1 MTHRHKQSN
10 KENKMSYYINSSYK
24 NNTNAWNNLLE
35 ELFSDSLFDTVESRR
50 RANIISREKEVEI
63 QLECPGFTKEDIEL
77 SFEKGALKVVC
88 APKESAEEKYLHQ
101 QFESTQSTNLFTLKD
116 ELDATKIKATCRDG
130 ILYINIPRKK
140 QKTQRI
146 EIS

>member
-1 MTHRHKQSN
+1 VTHSLKQSN
-10 KENKMSYYINSSYK
+10 KGNKMSYYINNSYK
-24 NNTNAWNNLLE
+24 NNTNAWSNLLE
-35 ELFSDSLFDTVESRR
+35 ELFTDSLFDTVESRR

-88 APKESAEEKYLHQ
+88 TPKETAEEKYLHQ
-101 QFESTQSTNLFTLKD
+101 QFESTQSTNLFTLKE
-116 ELDATKIKATCRDG
+116 ELDTTKIKAACRDG
-130 ILYINIPRKK
+130 ILYIHIPRKK

-146 EIS
+146 EIA

>member
-1 MTHRHKQSN
+1 
-10 KENKMSYYINSSYK
+10 MSYYINNSFS

-35 ELFSDSLFDTVESRR
+35 ELFSDSLFDTVEPKR

-77 SFEKGALKVVC
+77 SFEKGALKIVC
-88 APKESAEEKYLHQ
+88 TPQETVEEKYLHQ
-101 QFESTQSTNLFTLKD
+101 QFSSTQSTNLFTLKE
-116 ELDATKIKATCRDG
+116 ELDTTKIKASCRDG

-140 QKTQRI
+140 QKTKRI

>member
-1 MTHRHKQSN
+1 
-10 KENKMSYYINSSYK
+10 MSYYINDSFS
-24 NNTNAWNNLLE
+24 NNTNAWSNLLE

-88 APKESAEEKYLHQ
+88 TPKETAEEKYLHQ
-101 QFESTQSTNLFTLKD
+101 QFSSTQSTNLFTLKD
-116 ELDATKIKATCRDG
+116 ELDSSKIKAACRDG

-140 QKTQRI
+140 QKTKRI

>member
-1 MTHRHKQSN
+1 
-10 KENKMSYYINSSYK
+10 MSYYINDTYSK
-24 NNTNAWNNLLE
+24 NTNAWNNLLD

-88 APKESAEEKYLHQ
+88 TPKENAEKKYLHQ
-101 QFESTQSTNLFTLKD
+101 QFAFTQSTNLFTLKD
-116 ELDATKIKATCRDG
+116 ELDSSKIKAACRDG

-140 QKTQRI
+140 QTSSKRI

>member
-1 MTHRHKQSN
+1 
-10 KENKMSYYINSSYK
+10 MSYYINDSFS
-24 NNTNAWNNLLE
+24 NNTNAWSNLLE

-88 APKESAEEKYLHQ
+88 TPKESAEEKYLHQ
-101 QFESTQSTNLFTLKD
+101 QFSSTQSTNLFALKD
-116 ELDATKIKATCRDG
+116 ELDSSKIKATCRDG

-140 QKTQRI
+140 QTSSKRI

>member
-1 MTHRHKQSN
+1 
-10 KENKMSYYINSSYK
+10 MSYYINDSFS

-88 APKESAEEKYLHQ
+88 TPKEAAEEKYLHQ
-101 QFESTQSTNLFTLKD
+101 QFSSTQSTNLFTLKD
-116 ELDATKIKATCRDG
+116 ELDSSKIKAACRDG

-140 QKTQRI
+140 QTSSKRI

>member
-1 MTHRHKQSN
+1 
-10 KENKMSYYINSSYK
+10 MSYYINGSYK
-24 NNTNAWNNLLE
+24 NKTNAWSNLIE
-35 ELFSDSLFDTVESRR
+35 DLFTDSLFDAVESRR

-88 APKESAEEKYLHQ
+88 NPKEVTEEKYLHQ
-101 QFESTQSTNLFTLKD
+101 QFSPTQSTNLFTLND
-116 ELDATKIKATCRDG
+116 ELDSSKTKASCRDG

-140 QKTQRI
+140 QTTAKRI

>member
-1 MTHRHKQSN
+1 
-10 KENKMSYYINSSYK
+10 MSYYINDSFS
-24 NNTNAWNNLLE
+24 NNTNAWSNLLE

-88 APKESAEEKYLHQ
+88 TPKETTEEKYLHQ
-101 QFESTQSTNLFTLKD
+101 QFASTQSTNLFTLKD
-116 ELDATKIKATCRDG
+116 ELDSSKIKAACRDG

-140 QKTQRI
+140 QTTSKRI

>member
-1 MTHRHKQSN
+1 
-10 KENKMSYYINSSYK
+10 MSYYINDSFN
-24 NNTNAWNNLLE
+24 NNTNAWSNLLE
-35 ELFSDSLFDTVESRR
+35 ELFSDSLFDTVESGR

-88 APKESAEEKYLHQ
+88 TPKETTEEKYLHQ
-101 QFESTQSTNLFTLKD
+101 QFASKQSTNLFTLKD
-116 ELDATKIKATCRDG
+116 ELDNSKIKAACRDG

-140 QKTQRI
+140 QTSSKRI

>member
-1 MTHRHKQSN
+1 
-10 KENKMSYYINSSYK
+10 MSYYINDSFS
-24 NNTNAWNNLLE
+24 NNTNAWSNLLE

-88 APKESAEEKYLHQ
+88 TPKETAEEKYLHQ
-101 QFESTQSTNLFTLKD
+101 QFASTQSTNLFTLKD
-116 ELDATKIKATCRDG
+116 ELDSSKIKAACRDG

-140 QKTQRI
+140 QASSKRI

>member
-1 MTHRHKQSN
+1 
-10 KENKMSYYINSSYK
+10 MSYYINDSFS
-24 NNTNAWNNLLE
+24 NNTNAWSNLLE

-88 APKESAEEKYLHQ
+88 TPKETTEEKYLHQ
-101 QFESTQSTNLFTLKD
+101 QFVSTQSTNLFTLKD
-116 ELDATKIKATCRDG
+116 ELDSSKIKATCRDG

-140 QKTQRI
+140 QTSSKRI

>member
-1 MTHRHKQSN
+1 
-10 KENKMSYYINSSYK
+10 MSYYINDSFS
-24 NNTNAWNNLLE
+24 NNTNAWSNLLE

-88 APKESAEEKYLHQ
+88 TPKETTEEKYLHQ
-101 QFESTQSTNLFTLKD
+101 QFASTQSTNLFTLKD
-116 ELDATKIKATCRDG
+116 ELDSSKIKATCRDG

-140 QKTQRI
+140 QASSKRI

>member
-1 MTHRHKQSN
+1 
-10 KENKMSYYINSSYK
+10 MSYYINDSFSK
-24 NNTNAWNNLLE
+24 NTNAWSNLLE

-88 APKESAEEKYLHQ
+88 TPKEVNEEKYLHQ
-101 QFESTQSTNLFTLKD
+101 QFTSTQSTNLFTLKD
-116 ELDATKIKATCRDG
+116 ELDSSKIKAACRDG

-140 QKTQRI
+140 QATSKRI

>member
-1 MTHRHKQSN
+1 
-10 KENKMSYYINSSYK
+10 MSYYINDSFS
-24 NNTNAWNNLLE
+24 NNTNAWSNLLE

-88 APKESAEEKYLHQ
+88 TPKETTEEKYLHQ
-101 QFESTQSTNLFTLKD
+101 QFVSTQSTNLFTLKD
-116 ELDATKIKATCRDG
+116 ELDSSKIKATCRDG

-140 QKTQRI
+140 QASSKRI

>member
-1 MTHRHKQSN
+1 
-10 KENKMSYYINSSYK
+10 MSYYINDSFS
-24 NNTNAWNNLLE
+24 NNTNAWSNLLE

-50 RANIISREKEVEI
+50 RANIVSREKEVEI

-88 APKESAEEKYLHQ
+88 TPKETAEEKYLHQ
-101 QFESTQSTNLFTLKD
+101 QFSSTQSTNFFTLKD
-116 ELDATKIKATCRDG
+116 ELDSSKIKATCRDG

-140 QKTQRI
+140 QKTKRI

>member
-10 KENKMSYYINSSYK
+10 KGNKMSYYINDSFS
-24 NNTNAWNNLLE
+24 NNTNAWSNLLE

-88 APKESAEEKYLHQ
+88 TPKESAEEKYLHQ
-101 QFESTQSTNLFTLKD
+101 QFTSTQSTNLFTLKD
-116 ELDATKIKATCRDG
+116 ELDNSKIKATCRDG
-130 ILYINIPRKK
+130 ILYILSLIH
-140 QKTQRI
+140 I
-146 EIS
+146 

>member
-1 MTHRHKQSN
+1 
-10 KENKMSYYINSSYK
+10 MSYYINNSYNKTSS
-24 NNTNAWNNLLE
+24 AWDNLIE
-35 ELFSDSLFDTVESRR
+35 DLFSDSLFDTVESRR

-88 APKESAEEKYLHQ
+88 NPKESTEEKYLHQ
-101 QFESTQSTNLFTLKD
+101 QFSPKQSTNLFTLKD
-116 ELDATKIKATCRDG
+116 ELDASKTKATCKDG

-140 QKTQRI
+140 QTTAKRI
-146 EIS
+146 QIT

>member
-1 MTHRHKQSN
+1 
-10 KENKMSYYINSSYK
+10 MSYYINDSFS
-24 NNTNAWNNLLE
+24 NNTNAWSNLLE

-63 QLECPGFTKEDIEL
+63 QLECPGLTKEDIEL
-77 SFEKGALKVVC
+77 SFEKGARKVVC
-88 APKESAEEKYLHQ
+88 TPKENTEEKYLHQ
-101 QFESTQSTNLFTLKD
+101 QFTSTQSSNLFTLKD
-116 ELDATKIKATCRDG
+116 ELDSSKIKAACRDG

-140 QKTQRI
+140 QTSSKRI

>member
-1 MTHRHKQSN
+1 
-10 KENKMSYYINSSYK
+10 MSYYINNSYK
-24 NNTNAWNNLLE
+24 NSTNAWSNLLE
-35 ELFSDSLFDTVESRR
+35 ELFTDSLFDTVESRR

-88 APKESAEEKYLHQ
+88 TPKETAEEKYLHQ
-101 QFESTQSTNLFTLKD
+101 QFVSTQSTNLFTLKD
-116 ELDATKIKATCRDG
+116 ELDNSKIKATCRDG

-140 QKTQRI
+140 QTSSKRI

>member
-1 MTHRHKQSN
+1 
-10 KENKMSYYINSSYK
+10 MSYYINDSFS
-24 NNTNAWNNLLE
+24 NNTNAWSNLLE

-88 APKESAEEKYLHQ
+88 TPKETTEEKYLHQ
-101 QFESTQSTNLFTLKD
+101 QFVSTQSTNLFTLKD
-116 ELDATKIKATCRDG
+116 ELDSSKIKAACRDG

-140 QKTQRI
+140 QATSKRI

>member
-1 MTHRHKQSN
+1 
-10 KENKMSYYINSSYK
+10 MSYYINDSFS
-24 NNTNAWNNLLE
+24 NNTNAWSNLLE

-88 APKESAEEKYLHQ
+88 TPKEAAEEKYLHQ
-101 QFESTQSTNLFTLKD
+101 QFSSTQSTNLFTLKD
-116 ELDATKIKATCRDG
+116 ELDSSKIKAACRDG

-140 QKTQRI
+140 QTSSKRI

>member
-1 MTHRHKQSN
+1 
-10 KENKMSYYINSSYK
+10 MSYYINDSFS
-24 NNTNAWNNLLE
+24 NNTNAWSNLLE

-88 APKESAEEKYLHQ
+88 TPKETTEEKYLHQ
-101 QFESTQSTNLFTLKD
+101 QFASTQSTNLFTLKD
-116 ELDATKIKATCRDG
+116 ELDSSKIKATCRDG

-140 QKTQRI
+140 QTSSKRI

>member
-1 MTHRHKQSN
+1 
-10 KENKMSYYINSSYK
+10 MSYYINDSFN
-24 NNTNAWNNLLE
+24 NNTNAWSNLLE
-35 ELFSDSLFDTVESRR
+35 ELFSDSLFDTVESGR
-50 RANIISREKEVEI
+50 RAKIISREKEVEI

-88 APKESAEEKYLHQ
+88 TPKETTEEKYLHQ
-101 QFESTQSTNLFTLKD
+101 QFASKQSTNLFTLKD
-116 ELDATKIKATCRDG
+116 ELDNSKIKAACRDG

-140 QKTQRI
+140 QTSSKRI

>member
-1 MTHRHKQSN
+1 
-10 KENKMSYYINSSYK
+10 MSYYINDSFS
-24 NNTNAWNNLLE
+24 NNTNAWSNLLE

-88 APKESAEEKYLHQ
+88 APKEAAEEKYLHQ
-101 QFESTQSTNLFTLKD
+101 QFTSTQSTNLFTLKD
-116 ELDATKIKATCRDG
+116 ELDSSKIKAACRDG

-140 QKTQRI
+140 QTSSKRI

>member
-1 MTHRHKQSN
+1 
-10 KENKMSYYINSSYK
+10 MSYYINDSFS
-24 NNTNAWNNLLE
+24 NNANAWGNLLE

-88 APKESAEEKYLHQ
+88 TPKESAEEKYLHQ
-101 QFESTQSTNLFTLKD
+101 QFTSTQSTNFFTLKD
-116 ELDATKIKATCRDG
+116 ELDSSKIKAACRDG

-140 QKTQRI
+140 QTSSKRI

>member
-1 MTHRHKQSN
+1 
-10 KENKMSYYINSSYK
+10 MSYYINDSFS
-24 NNTNAWNNLLE
+24 NNTNAWSNLLE

-88 APKESAEEKYLHQ
+88 TPKETSEEKYLHQ
-101 QFESTQSTNLFTLKD
+101 QLASTQSTNLVTLKD
-116 ELDATKIKATCRDG
+116 ELDSSKIKAACRDG

-140 QKTQRI
+140 QKTKRI

>member
-1 MTHRHKQSN
+1 
-10 KENKMSYYINSSYK
+10 MSYYINDSFS

-35 ELFSDSLFDTVESRR
+35 ELFSDSLFDTVESGR

-88 APKESAEEKYLHQ
+88 TPKETTEEKYLHQ
-101 QFESTQSTNLFTLKD
+101 QFASKQSTNLFTLKD
-116 ELDATKIKATCRDG
+116 ELDNSKIKAACRDG

-140 QKTQRI
+140 QTSSKRI

>member
-1 MTHRHKQSN
+1 
-10 KENKMSYYINSSYK
+10 MSYYINDSFS
-24 NNTNAWNNLLE
+24 NNTNVWNNLFE
-35 ELFSDSLFDTVESRR
+35 GLFSDSLFDTVESRR
-50 RANIISREKEVEI
+50 RANIINREKEVEI

-88 APKESAEEKYLHQ
+88 TPKEITKEKYLHQ
-101 QFESTQSTNLFTLKD
+101 QFSPTQSTNLFTLKN
-116 ELDATKIKATCRDG
+116 ELDSSKIKAACRDG

-140 QKTQRI
+140 QATSKRI

>member
-1 MTHRHKQSN
+1 
-10 KENKMSYYINSSYK
+10 MSYYINDSFS
-24 NNTNAWNNLLE
+24 NNTNAWSNLLE

-88 APKESAEEKYLHQ
+88 TPKETAEEKYLHK
-101 QFESTQSTNLFTLKD
+101 QFVSTQSTNFFTLKD
-116 ELDATKIKATCRDG
+116 ELDSSKIKATCRDG

-140 QKTQRI
+140 QASSKRI